1 MTPSIFSSIAT
12 KGRALDCFRWPQSSS
27 TRRSRMAI
35 RITSERLGYI
45 SFLMSL
51 SMPST
56 YDSGKHI
63 VTTLKLLCTEQLLD
77 ANLKKGCLIRVCI
90 GIILSESLR
99 LKSNPA
105 KLLAA
110 LQHFVSL
117 LGVPFVASKE
127 VKDSE
132 PDSQNND
139 WPGVDRSSTKWPG
152 IG

>member
-1 MTPSIFSSIAT
+1 M
-12 KGRALDCFRWPQSSS
+12 
-27 TRRSRMAI
+27 
-35 RITSERLGYI
+35 
-45 SFLMSL
+45 
-51 SMPST
+51 
-56 YDSGKHI
+56 
-63 VTTLKLLCTEQLLD
+63 D

-90 GIILSESLR
+90 GIILSESVG

-117 LGVPFVASKE
+117 LDVPFVASKE

-132 PDSQNND
+132 PDSQNSD
-139 WPGVDRSSTKWPG
+139 WPGVDKSGTKWSG